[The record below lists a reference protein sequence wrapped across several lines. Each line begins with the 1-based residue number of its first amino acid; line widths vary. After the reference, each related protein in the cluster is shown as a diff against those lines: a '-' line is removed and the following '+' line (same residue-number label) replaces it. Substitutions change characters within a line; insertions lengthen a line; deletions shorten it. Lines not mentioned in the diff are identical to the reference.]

1 MKMEK
6 NRLTRNSFKRK
17 IIVFGVAIFMSVA
30 MMATGF
36 AAWVISTNAKTEG
49 TVGVEVATIEKG
61 NLTIEMD
68 ESLFATKEGG
78 AHNEKLTFG
87 PDGADTEGYLKAKT
101 GSTDTENLSV
111 QIKGVVKNVENLGE
125 LTLTVDLSAF
135 AAAIEA
141 NYIVLDME
149 DAVETTVEGVAHTY
163 IYTVD
168 IGKGSTYYVASGSNA
183 DFDIELKL
191 KWGSAFNNKNPG
203 YYFDGD
209 IDFSDTEDA
218 VILDTIEN
226 ALNAFNEKVGGKT
239 IKVTVLAEVA

>member
-1 MKMEK
+1 MKMAK

-36 AAWVISTNAKTEG
+36 AAWVISTNAKAEG
-49 TVGVEVATIEKG
+49 TVGVDVATIERG

-68 ESLFATKEGG
+68 ETLFASTEGG
-78 AHNEKLTFG
+78 AHKDKLTFG
-87 PDGADTEGYLKAKT
+87 PDGADTEGYLKAET

-111 QIKGVVKNVENLGE
+111 KIKGVVKNIENLGK

-141 NYIVLDME
+141 NYIELDME
-149 DAVETTVEGVAHTY
+149 HAVETIAEGVAHTY
-163 IYTVD
+163 IYTID
-168 IGKGSTYYVASGSNA
+168 IGDGSDYYHASGSNA
-183 DFDIELKL
+183 DFDIDLKL
-191 KWGSAFNNKNPG
+191 KWGSAFGNKNPG
-203 YYFDGD
+203 YYFDED
-209 IDFSDTEDA
+209 VDFSTTEDA
-218 VILDTIEN
+218 DILNTIESV
-226 ALNAFNEKVGGKT
+226 LTAFNEKVGGKT